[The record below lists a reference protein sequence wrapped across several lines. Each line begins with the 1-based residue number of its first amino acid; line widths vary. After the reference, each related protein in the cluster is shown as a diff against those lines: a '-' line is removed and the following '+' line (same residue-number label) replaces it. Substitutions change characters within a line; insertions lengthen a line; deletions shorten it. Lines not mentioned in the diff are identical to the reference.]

1 MNPSELKKFVDAETK
16 SDPPNVL
23 SKNEVEEFIQ
33 RNVNKV
39 LKGRIALNL
48 RHSLSSFFV
57 VQLQGDSPQIPSILG
72 TIWNHPE
79 ALDKEIHL
87 ESIDFLSNKVLF
99 GSRDRG
105 QKANAS
111 NVLKRTVEVIH
122 MIYDVMGAEAG
133 EEFVRLF
140 SESLILKGTDNTSAT
155 LPMKHCVRVLKSLIE
170 MSTDPGYHGAFSVIC
185 EIVSWAFS
193 KPHGGDQKKMI
204 KSIHVLG
211 EMAKYLV
218 DPNAPRAN
226 KWGNAQTA
234 RAASG
239 HARRYIELK
248 YRLVVPTAAAA
259 KAKQTIKGG
268 GGEKEQFITEASKLV
283 QHVATVSARRVI
295 EWCENNNGNGKLQE
309 CALAFWPPAFS
320 PPLKMLSDGSKPVCL
335 EQVLRQSADWFL
347 RQSAK
352 GSSTNKSVPPAMKF
366 RVLKLCTHSHWK
378 VRKEACSFLERLH
391 PTIIS
396 HMSTEEWIQL
406 TLGFPSTA
414 GTSDKGEILDKD
426 LNTRIVEDHPLMLD
440 ALAGL
445 DVQDLINFMDAHPH
459 KSIVSALLSALF
471 EPTRNEKAE
480 DIAQH
485 FCEHKDA
492 KSIRALDMIL
502 NAGALLSWTNVFPH
516 MFLLIT
522 KVDIETAG
530 ATLKVLRKIFLTST
544 EWPEDFDPIEFVIC
558 LGNSLRKSRQL
569 NDISIVRRTIQL
581 FCTVNEKY
589 CVNENENNESYAK
602 RLLAATQE
610 GSKRVLLEEEP
621 LQRGDKVISDAFSLA
636 CHMEMGPVNKKYL
649 LEALRLMHN
658 LFSTSTNDDV
668 REDVIL
674 VQLQLLR
681 SLKLNPPTDTQ
692 VGAPLAKKVFSH
704 FVETDL
710 KYAFEKKFTSAL
722 PAACQLMRKAVKDGD
737 GIKVEVLSGVAKFV
751 SEMFKNNRIEVIKFL
766 GALVQRG
773 IISPSDFSFD
783 GTLIAVMIG
792 DLANSDLALKYL
804 KGMQA
809 HHVASGFLAGRD
821 KARELLEPITGRKY
835 DKKRVEQIVSLLSSF
850 DSAGRSI
857 IGSAMLNCIK
867 VAAGEIEMDATYLII
882 LATAM
887 SNLLLDWPD
896 SLVERWC
903 SNLTSSSP
911 ETRTTRI
918 LQASAFWM
926 CQQRSN
932 KASLSDTIT
941 AAGSLE
947 SLEDIKAWWSDMR
960 FEVLDFDAPAKKRI
974 RVSLASTAA
983 PDLDDIGVCPEA

>member
-39 LKGRIALNL
+39 LKARIALNL

-57 VQLQGDSPQIPSILG
+57 VQLQGDSPQIPRILG

-79 ALDKEIHL
+79 ALSKEIHL
-87 ESIDFLSNKVLF
+87 ESIDFLSNKVLL

-105 QKANAS
+105 QKAHAS

-122 MIYDVMGAEAG
+122 MIYDVMGAKAG
-133 EEFVRLF
+133 EEFVHLF
-140 SESLILKGTDNTSAT
+140 SESLILKGTDNTSTT

-170 MSTDPGYHGAFSVIC
+170 MSTDPGYHGAFSVVC

-193 KPHGGDQKKMI
+193 KPQGGDQKKMM

-226 KWGNAQTA
+226 TWENAQTA

-248 YRLVVPTAAAA
+248 YRLVVPTAAA
-259 KAKQTIKGG
+259 KAKQAIKGG
-268 GGEKEQFITEASKLV
+268 GEKDQFVTEASKLV

-295 EWCENNNGNGKLQE
+295 EWCSNNNGNEKLLE
-309 CALAFWPPAFS
+309 CALASWPPAFS
-320 PPLKMLSDGSKPVCL
+320 PPVKMLMDGSKPGCL
-335 EQVLRQSADWFL
+335 GQVLRQSADWFL
-347 RQSAK
+347 RQYAK
-352 GSSTNKSVPPAMKF
+352 GSSTKSVPPGMKF
-366 RVLKLCTHSHWK
+366 RVLKLCTHPHWK

-396 HMSTEEWIQL
+396 DMSTEEWIQL
-406 TLGFPSTA
+406 TLGFPSTG
-414 GTSDKGEILDKD
+414 GTSDKGEMLNKD
-426 LNTRIVEDHPLMLD
+426 LNARIVEDHPLMLE
-440 ALAGL
+440 ALARL
-445 DVQDLINFMDAHPH
+445 DVQQLINFMDAHPY

-471 EPTRNEKAE
+471 EPTRHEKAE

-485 FCEHKDA
+485 FCEHKDM

-522 KVDIETAG
+522 KVEIETAR

-544 EWPEDFDPIEFVIC
+544 AWPQDFDPIEFVIC

-569 NDISIVRRTIQL
+569 NDISIIRRTIQL

-602 RLLAATQE
+602 RLLATTQE
-610 GSKRVLLEEEP
+610 GSNRVILEGES
-621 LQRGDKVISDAFSLA
+621 LQRGDKVVSDAFSLA

-649 LEALRLMHN
+649 LEALRLMHS
-658 LFSTSTNDDV
+658 LFKSTNDDV
-668 REDVIL
+668 REDVLL

-722 PAACQLMRKAVKDGD
+722 PAACQLMRRAVKDGD

-751 SEMFKNNRIEVIKFL
+751 SEMLKNNRVEVIKFL

-773 IISPSDFSFD
+773 VISPSDFSFD

-792 DLANSDLALKYL
+792 DLVNSDMALKYL

-821 KARELLEPITGRKY
+821 KARELLKPITGRKY
-835 DKKRVEQIVSLLSSF
+835 DKKRVEQIVNLLSSF

-887 SNLLLDWPD
+887 SNLLLNWPD

-903 SNLTSSSP
+903 SNLTSSCP

-941 AAGSLE
+941 AAESLE
-947 SLEDIKAWWSDMR
+947 SLDDIKAWWSDMR

-983 PDLDDIGVCPEA
+983 PELDDIGVLP